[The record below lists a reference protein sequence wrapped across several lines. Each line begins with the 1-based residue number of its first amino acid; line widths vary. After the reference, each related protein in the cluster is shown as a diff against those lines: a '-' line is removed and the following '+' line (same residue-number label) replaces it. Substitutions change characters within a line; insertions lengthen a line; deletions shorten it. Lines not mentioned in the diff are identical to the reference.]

1 VPSRRFEAFRTI
13 DEIAQITLLGQRLA
27 EREKIISDYAC
38 NEYGDRLAL
47 IDLILELYADELT
60 DEEKEELLIIRE
72 RLRREGRA
80 LWIQYSDILTNL
92 AIAVGKTTPR
102 ISLKG
107 IKDELEAIKK
117 QFNLGGEKR

>member
-1 VPSRRFEAFRTI
+1 MPSKRLEPFRTI

-27 EREKIISDYAC
+27 ERERYLSDYAC
-38 NEYGDRLAL
+38 NDYADRLAL

>member
-1 VPSRRFEAFRTI
+1 MPAKRFEGFRTV

-27 EREKIISDYAC
+27 EREKYLSDYAC
-38 NEYGDRLAL
+38 NDYADRLAL

-80 LWIQYSDILTNL
+80 LWIQYADILTNL
-92 AIAVGKTTPR
+92 ALAVGRTSVR
-102 ISLKG
+102 IDMKG
-107 IKDELEAIKK
+107 IRDEIEVMKRSLQGGGKK
-117 QFNLGGEKR
+117 

>member
-1 VPSRRFEAFRTI
+1 MPSRRFEAFRTI